1 MKKQRRK
8 HKRHYAEKTLIIRRQ
23 VRETFEVSRTLKSS
37 CTKFFRIMSK
47 ENKMMGKI
55 GKQQKK
61 FRRPKPTELSGLHR
75 RYNLAAT
82 CVAAAAAISAEIR

>member
-1 MKKQRRK
+1 
-8 HKRHYAEKTLIIRRQ
+8 
-23 VRETFEVSRTLKSS
+23 
-37 CTKFFRIMSK
+37 MSK